1 MYPTLVSFFIYS
13 LSRIYLVANGKNKN
27 IHRFSC
33 SDYTKLPFFLRQKSY
48 FFKHINQCFVNF
60 FDMKFTTSTFMHSK
74 PNKMKT
80 IIKVFIA
87 LLPYALIAQQ
97 TTSSKRIEES
107 LLHKKALAK
116 TSLVKNISFKNI
128 GPTVMSG
135 RVVDID
141 VNPKNTTE
149 FYVGYASGG
158 LWYTNNNGTT
168 FTPILD
174 TAATQNV
181 GDIAVDWKTGTI
193 WVGTGENNSS
203 RSSYAGIGILKSTDK
218 GKTWINVG
226 LTDSHHIGRI
236 LINPSNPEEVVVG
249 VIGHLYSSNAE
260 RGIFKTINGGKTWK
274 KTLFIN
280 ENTGIIDVQPAPNN
294 FNVLYAAAWERNRK
308 AWNFKGDGENSGIY
322 KSTDAG
328 TSWVKIADKSGFPKG
343 KNVGR
348 IGLAVFNENTVYA
361 FHDSQFRRKIE
372 KKTSISNALTKDDFK
387 KMSVANFLKLKDKK
401 LNTYLKLN
409 GFQEKYRA
417 ENVKQ
422 MIRSGSVKPADLA
435 KYLENANTLLFD
447 TPVVGA
453 EVFKTTNGGKNWKKT
468 HEGYLDDLYY
478 SYGYYFGEIR
488 VDLQNENGIYVL
500 GVPILKSKDGGK
512 TFTSISKENVHA
524 DHQALWVNPQT
535 KGHLVEGNDGG
546 LNISYDDGESWIKL
560 NQPAVGQFYTVYADN
575 QKNYKV
581 YGGMQ
586 DNGVWVASNTAKM
599 NKRWKQTGKNPYE
612 SIMGGDGMQVA
623 VDDRNPNIVY
633 TGYQFGNY
641 YRIDRATGKK
651 KYIQPKH
658 ALGETPYRFNW
669 QTPIQLSKHN
679 QDILYLGGNK
689 LHRSLDKGDTW
700 QAISGDL
707 TKGGKKGNVAYGTLT
722 TISESPFQFGLL
734 YVGSDDGL
742 VHVSKNGGGSW
753 ENISSTLPQNL
764 WVTRVI
770 ASKHKKETLYVTL
783 NGYRFDDFT
792 TYIYKSDNY
801 GKTWQNISNNIPVS
815 PVNVIKEDPKKE
827 NILYVGTDNG
837 LYVSLNK
844 GKDWQLFKKGLPNV
858 AVHDLVIQPKAKHL
872 ILGTHGRS
880 LYKANIGAL
889 QEFTNK
895 EALFSIKNTRK
906 RNSWGS
912 SWSKWLEPNTPEITI
927 PFYVEVDKEVTI
939 YVYSD
944 TVLVNTIKTVAQK
957 GFNEVVYDVSF
968 SEKGRKSYVKKHTD
982 AVVKK
987 AKNDVYYLP
996 KGTYTVKMKESI
1008 QKFEIK

>member
-1 MYPTLVSFFIYS
+1 
-13 LSRIYLVANGKNKN
+13 
-27 IHRFSC
+27 
-33 SDYTKLPFFLRQKSY
+33 
-48 FFKHINQCFVNF
+48 
-60 FDMKFTTSTFMHSK
+60 
-74 PNKMKT
+74 MKT
-80 IIKVFIA
+80 IIKVIIA
-87 LLPYALIAQQ
+87 LLPYVMIAQQ
-97 TTSSKRIEES
+97 ATSSKIIQ
-107 LLHKKALAK
+107 KALQQKEALTK
-116 TSLVKNISFKNI
+116 TSLVKNISFENI

-141 VNPKNTTE
+141 VNPENTTE

-158 LWYTNNNGTT
+158 VWYTNNNGTT
-168 FTPILD
+168 FTPVLD
-174 TAATQNV
+174 NSSTQNV
-181 GDIAVDWKTGTI
+181 GDIAVDWKNGTI

-218 GKTWINVG
+218 GKTWRNVG

-236 LINPSNPEEVVVG
+236 LINPKNPDEVIIG
-249 VIGHLYSSNAE
+249 VIGHLYSSNNE
-260 RGIFKTINGGKTWK
+260 RGIFKTTDGGNTWS

-294 FNVLYAAAWERNRK
+294 FNVLYAAAWERERK
-308 AWNFKGDGENSGIY
+308 SWNFDGDGENSAIY
-322 KSTDAG
+322 KSIDAG
-328 TSWVKIADKSGFPKG
+328 NSWIKISENNGFPNG

-348 IGLAVFNENTVYA
+348 IGLAVFDENTVYA
-361 FHDSQFRRKIE
+361 FHDSQFRRKKE
-372 KKTSISNALTKDDFK
+372 KKKENTNALSKDDFK
-387 KMSVANFLKLKDKK
+387 KMSVDEFLKLKDKK

-422 MIRSGSVKPADLA
+422 MVRSGSVKPVDLA

-453 EVFKTTNGGKNWKKT
+453 EVFKTTNGGKSWKKT

-478 SYGYYFGEIR
+478 SYGYYFGEVR
-488 VDLQNENGIYVL
+488 VDPQDENGIYVL

-524 DHQALWVNPQT
+524 DHQALWVNPNK

-581 YGGMQ
+581 YGGLQ
-586 DNGVWVASNTAKM
+586 DNGVWVANHNAKID
-599 NKRWKQTGKNPYE
+599 KRWKQTGKNPYE

-641 YRIDRATGKK
+641 YRIDRESGNQ

-658 ALGETPYRFNW
+658 KLGETPYRFNW

-689 LHRSLDKGDTW
+689 LHRSLDKGNTW
-700 QAISGDL
+700 ETISNDL

-734 YVGSDDGL
+734 YVGSDDGF
-742 VHVSKNGGGSW
+742 VHVSKNGGGTW
-753 ENISSTLPQNL
+753 DKISDSFPQGL
-764 WVTRVI
+764 WVSRVI
-770 ASKHKKETLYVTL
+770 ASKHKKERVYVAL
-783 NGYRFDDFT
+783 NGYRRDDFT
-792 TYIYKSDNY
+792 SYIYMSDDY
-801 GKTWQNISNNIPVS
+801 GKTWKNIGDNIPTS

-827 NILYVGTDNG
+827 NILYLGTDNG
-837 LYVSLNK
+837 LYVSFDN
-844 GKDWQLFKKGLPNV
+844 GINWQPFKKGLPNV
-858 AVHDLVIQPKAKHL
+858 AVHDLVIQPTAKHL
-872 ILGTHGRS
+872 IVGTHGRS
-880 LYKANIGAL
+880 LYKANVAPL
-889 QEFTNK
+889 QEFKNE
-895 EALFSIKNTRK
+895 EAIFSIKNIRK
-906 RNSWGS
+906 SNSWGS
-912 SWSKWLEPNTPEITI
+912 SWSKWLKPNTPKVII
-927 PFYVEVDKEVTI
+927 PYYSNSDKEVTI
-939 YVYSD
+939 NVYAKDILINS
-944 TVLVNTIKTVAQK
+944 IKTKARK
-957 GFNEVVYDVSF
+957 GFNEAIFDASF
-968 SEKGRKSYVKKHTD
+968 SEKGRKIYVKQHKE
-982 AVVKK
+982 AIIKK
-987 AKNDVYYLP
+987 AKNDIYYLP
-996 KGTYTVKMKESI
+996 KGKYKVAINDKKQEF
-1008 QKFEIK
+1008 KIK